1 MDSKQKILNLN
12 KRRGETP
19 LECIE
24 RFRLDHPDYK
34 FTKMTYAGRLD
45 PLASGVLIVLAGE
58 DRFKKESFLRLNKE
72 YEFDCLWGVNTDT
85 YDPLGLVTKISATH
99 PTENEIKKIIQSSI
113 GKREQIYPLFS
124 SKTIFGRPLFSIAR
138 KGNSEE
144 HKIPTKEIEVFSTEI
159 ISSRI
164 IKGKEL
170 LRSVKELIGLVNGD
184 FRQEESISLWC
195 DSLSP
200 YLESEF
206 LITKMRSVVS
216 SGTYIRSLVNSMGE
230 ISNTGAIAY
239 SILRTRVGDFGI
251 ISE

>member
-72 YEFDCLWGVNTDT
+72 YEFECLWGVNTDT

-99 PTENEIKKIIQSSI
+99 PTENEIKKIIQSST

-124 SKTIFGRPLFSIAR
+124 SKTISGRSLFSIAR
-138 KGNSEE
+138 EGNSEE

-184 FRQEESISLWC
+184 FRQEESISLWS
-195 DSLSP
+195 DALSP

-206 LITKMRSVVS
+206 LITKMRSIVS
-216 SGTYIRSLVNSMGE
+216 SGTYIRSLVNNMGE